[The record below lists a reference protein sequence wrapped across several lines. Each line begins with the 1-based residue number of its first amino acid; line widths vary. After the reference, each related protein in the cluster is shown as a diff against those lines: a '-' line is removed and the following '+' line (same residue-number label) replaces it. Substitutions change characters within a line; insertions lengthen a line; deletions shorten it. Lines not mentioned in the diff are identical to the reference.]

1 MGDKFTTRGFATRG
15 EFVTH
20 LWGYFATR
28 GGIGDVPFVIHRGFS
43 IHRLGASP
51 LVDELPRPYFFS
63 IRDSASLLIDQ
74 SNTKKTMLH
83 LSIVQTKH
91 EYVPLFQ

>member
-20 LWGYFATR
+20 SWGYFATR

-63 IRDSASLLIDQ
+63 IRDSANSDWLRLAIMPTANQ
-74 SNTKKTMLH
+74 
-83 LSIVQTKH
+83 I
-91 EYVPLFQ
+91 EYTGSHPITEAK

>member
-1 MGDKFTTRGFATRG
+1 MAKYPHSWVTKFTTRGFATRG

-20 LWGYFATR
+20 SWEYFATR
-28 GGIGDVPFVIHRGFS
+28 GEIEDVSFVTHRGFS

-63 IRDSASLLIDQ
+63 IWDSA
-74 SNTKKTMLH
+74 N
-83 LSIVQTKH
+83 
-91 EYVPLFQ
+91 YW

>member
-20 LWGYFATR
+20 SWGYFATR

-63 IRDSASLLIDQ
+63 IRDSANHKMVQ
-74 SNTKKTMLH
+74 SSQIANDDYDW
-83 LSIVQTKH
+83 IV
-91 EYVPLFQ
+91 

>member
-20 LWGYFATR
+20 SWGYFATR

-51 LVDELPRPYFFS
+51 LVNELPRPYFFS
-63 IRDSASLLIDQ
+63 IRDSAICFWRDGTSTRRNIKRKSQ
-74 SNTKKTMLH
+74 GTH
-83 LSIVQTKH
+83 FYCV
-91 EYVPLFQ
+91 VF

>member
-20 LWGYFATR
+20 SWGYFATR
-28 GGIGDVPFVIHRGFS
+28 GGIGDVPFVTHRGFS
-43 IHRLGASP
+43 IHPLVASP

-63 IRDSASLLIDQ
+63 IRDSV
-74 SNTKKTMLH
+74 M
-83 LSIVQTKH
+83 
-91 EYVPLFQ
+91 F

>member
-20 LWGYFATR
+20 SWEYFATR

-43 IHRLGASP
+43 IHQLGASP

-63 IRDSASLLIDQ
+63 IRDSAI
-74 SNTKKTMLH
+74 
-83 LSIVQTKH
+83 SI
-91 EYVPLFQ
+91 